1 MPASTMLEII
11 VKGRDQAGKV
21 IGGLNKKLKETQL
34 RATSTNKVMLG
45 LQRGIGGLT
54 RSIFSLRGAIATLGI
69 GLVARSFLSAA
80 TTAESYRTRLVTL
93 MGSMEKAN
101 ELFDAMGDYASSVS
115 FEYEE
120 IMGAATNLSGIMTGG
135 TEEIKKW
142 MPIIADLAATAGMGI
157 QETTSQVIRM
167 YSAGAAS
174 ADMFRER
181 GILAMLGFQSG
192 VSVSAAATRKQLIA
206 AYEDPASKIRGAAEA
221 LSRTWSGMMS
231 MMSDAWFQFR
241 NVVMEAGVFDFIK
254 AGVSLLLEQIRLL
267 KEEGKMEAFG
277 KALGAKVLSV
287 LESIIKGVALVAD
300 GFRGWK
306 MIWLGLKATFALF
319 AEFVNR
325 GLAAIY
331 NGIDAMVQAI
341 GRSIQNI
348 AKLIEIVDITGLSK
362 GLTES
367 LQKTGELLAGMKGVG
382 AEAEK
387 RAEYWEKIGMETA
400 KTLQDTISQESA
412 LMKVN
417 RLLGMIK
424 KRAAEY
430 AEAATKA
437 GKVRPPK
444 VELKPQAKL
453 QAMMKS
459 ELMRLNELIKTNL
472 AELESH
478 YNAGL
483 IKLAEYYE
491 KRREYL
497 EKSYASEMA
506 LLKKAETKEE
516 DPTKKLAIQDRIFKR
531 EQQYTRDLM
540 KLADDRTKAEKKQ
553 AKDRLSITEK
563 LAQIKGRVEF
573 ESATNIS
580 NIFRNQQAELAKRQ
594 ADELQSLKDLKADE
608 AQEEEAHRLHQ
619 LERDKQIAD
628 QRKQVQQ
635 IVFDNMKQS
644 LSFMESAFSDAYTA
658 SGKTIKE
665 FFYAQKAAAVA
676 NTIISTYE
684 SAQKAYA
691 SLVGIPFVGPVL
703 AVIAAGAAIVAGLAR
718 VAVIKGQTLA
728 AGGMVKGV
736 SPSPTADNIPVDATA
751 GEFMQ
756 PVSAVKYYGARA
768 MEAVR
773 RKLVPK
779 ELLSQF
785 AYPSVK
791 RDYSHAM
798 AEGGMVGAGAGG
810 DNGGVMAEINM
821 TNITDP
827 RDIDRYLA
835 SARGQ
840 DAVVNII
847 SSRALSVKRVL
858 RMQ

>member
-1 MPASTMLEII
+1 MAASEVLEII
-11 VKGRDQAGKV
+11 IKGRDQAGAALQKV
-21 IGGLNKKLKETQL
+21 NKGLKNMRLS
-34 RATSTNKVMLG
+34 AVSTNKVMIG
-45 LQRGIGGLT
+45 LNKGIGGIT
-54 RSIFSLRGAIATLGI
+54 RSIFSLQGAIATLGI
-69 GLVARSFLSAA
+69 GLLARSFLSAA

-206 AYEDPASKIRGAAEA
+206 AYEDPASKIRGAAAA
-221 LSRTWSGMMS
+221 LSKTWSGMMS

-254 AGVSLLLEQIRLL
+254 AGISLLLEQIRLL

-277 KALGAKVLSV
+277 KSLGKSV
-287 LESIIKGVALVAD
+287 LGVLENIIKGVAIVAD

-319 AEFVNR
+319 SEFVNL
-325 GLAAIY
+325 GLASIY

-341 GRSIQNI
+341 GRGIQNV
-348 AKLIEIVDITGLSK
+348 AKMIEILDMTGLSK

-367 LQKTGELLAGMKGVG
+367 LRSTGELLAGMKGVG
-382 AEAEK
+382 EEAEK
-387 RAEYWEKIGMETA
+387 RAAYWSKIGMETA
-400 KTLQDTISQESA
+400 KTLQNTISQESA
-412 LMKVN
+412 LTKVN
-417 RLLGMIK
+417 RILGMIK

-430 AEAATKA
+430 AAEAGKA
-437 GKVRPPK
+437 AKVRPPK

-472 AELESH
+472 AELESS
-478 YNAGL
+478 YKAGL
-483 IKLAEYYE
+483 IKLGEYYD
-491 KRREYL
+491 KRRDFL
-497 EKSYASEMA
+497 EKSYAAEME
-506 LLKKAETKEE
+506 LLKKAEAKQE
-516 DPTKKLAIQDRIFKR
+516 DPTKRLAIQDRIFKR

-540 KLADDRTKAEKKQ
+540 KLTDDRTKAEADQ
-553 AKDRLSITEK
+553 AKKRVAIAQQ

-573 ESATNIS
+573 DSATNIS
-580 NIFRNQQAELAKRQ
+580 NIFRNQQAELDKRQ
-594 ADELQSLKDLKADE
+594 SDEVQKLRDMKAEE
-608 AQEEEAHRLHQ
+608 AQIEEAHRLHQ
-619 LERDKQIAD
+619 LERDKQLAD

-635 IVFDNMKQS
+635 IIIDNMKSS
-644 LSFMESAFSDAYTA
+644 LGFMESAFADAYSA
-658 SGKTIKE
+658 SGNTVKE
-665 FFYAQKAAAVA
+665 FFVAQKAASVA
-676 NTIISTYE
+676 NTIISAYE
-684 SAQKAYA
+684 AAQKAYA
-691 SLVGIPFVGPVL
+691 SLAGIPFVGPALGV
-703 AVIAAGAAIVAGLAR
+703 AAAAAAIMAGLAR
-718 VAVIKGQTLA
+718 VSAIRAQSLA
-728 AGGMVKGV
+728 AGGSVAGK
-736 SPSPTADNIPVDATA
+736 SPTKTADNVPIMATA

-756 PVSAVKYYGARA
+756 PVDTVKHYGTKA
-768 MEAVR
+768 MEAIR

-779 ELLSQF
+779 ELFRSF
-785 AYPSVK
+785 SPASFTPN
-791 RDYSHAM
+791 YSYAM
-798 AEGGMVGAGAGG
+798 AAGG
-810 DNGGVMAEINM
+810 SVPPGANGKGTTEINM